1 MPPATSQGRE
11 GVAAHDLDGEPRVVG
26 GPVANPSPSIGAV
39 PCMQCERVRC
49 EPMWHFAVLGWR
61 PCRRCGHRSWPELT
75 PAPCGSVGGQGAH
88 MAVTAASHS
97 SKTLAPKDSDGH

>member
-26 GPVANPSPSIGAV
+26 GPVANTSPSIGAV

-61 PCRRCGHRSWPELT
+61 PCRRCGHRCWPELT

-97 SKTLAPKDSDGH
+97 SKTLAPEDSDGH